1 VWHSVY
7 FHSPHGAASAKLLFV
22 HAVLRQPRCVHMH
35 ALALGGR
42 LIGAG
47 VKCKSFRDS
56 FSRSCSCSRER
67 ESERVIPGCN
77 KLTDH
82 GGAGGIAGKLAS
94 AFANRLSPGKKKL
107 ALLLLLVCKIGCQV
121 DSSAT
126 KELFCARHIQI
137 LFFICLHIFTVTRT
151 DIGKLLRQCHYRS
164 ECNESFAYYIPT
176 WNGVIVN

>member
-1 VWHSVY
+1 MWHSVY

-56 FSRSCSCSRER
+56 FSCSCSCSRER
-67 ESERVIPGCN
+67 ASERVIPGCN

-94 AFANRLSPGKKKL
+94 AFANRLSPGKKSWHCCCCLFAKL
-107 ALLLLLVCKIGCQV
+107 AVKWIRVLRKSCFALDTYKYCFLSVY
-121 DSSAT
+121 
-126 KELFCARHIQI
+126 
-137 LFFICLHIFTVTRT
+137 IFS
-151 DIGKLLRQCHYRS
+151 Q
-164 ECNESFAYYIPT
+164 
-176 WNGVIVN
+176 